1 MKVSIQKKLILMY
14 LFFYGGYVA
23 FFPFLSTY
31 AIKYGYTSS
40 DIGTM
45 GIFIALINFSSMFTT
60 RYFSKKITLRKQ
72 MIRYLFFSIIF
83 TSLFYFCAQKLRMVI
98 LAVVPVTFFDF
109 SMFSLLDSYVIKA
122 SLSDSKIKYSDMRL
136 VASIT
141 GMFGTALYG
150 RCYYKCGISTMIYIH
165 AILMMAAFLCAIR
178 LPDDVNQKKEKI
190 LTDIVEEEKK
200 DSLKRNKKI
209 FGILFSGACIFI
221 GWREI
226 LGFLP
231 VMILDKGGSSQDV
244 GVYNSVI
251 SMATMIAFAIYPI
264 LRRRFSIYQLMIFGA
279 VTMGIRLILIC
290 IVSSVSMLITIQSLE
305 LFSYGFLQQSVM
317 ELIPIISA
325 KNQILSVVTI
335 WTGVQMALCSLL
347 ANGFTT
353 LMLKKITLI
362 NIFFII
368 FVVEV
373 LGTLFLIY
381 TMNKLKK
388 EKEYYGALQED

>member
-353 LMLKKITLI
+353 LMLKKITLK

-373 LGTLFLIY
+373 IGTLFLIY

>member
-1 MKVSIQKKLILMY
+1 MRKMKVGIQKKLILMY

-31 AIKYGYTSS
+31 AIKHGYALS

-83 TSLFYFCAQKLRMVI
+83 TGLFYFCVQKLRMVI

-141 GMFGTALYG
+141 GMLGTALYG

-190 LTDIVEEEKK
+190 LTDIVEEGKK
-200 DSLKRNKKI
+200 DSLKMKKKI

-251 SMATMIAFAIYPI
+251 SMATMVAFAIYPI

-290 IVSSVSMLITIQSLE
+290 IVSSVPMLITIQSLE

-325 KNQILSVVTI
+325 KNQILSIVTI

-347 ANGFTT
+347 ANWFTT

-388 EKEYYGALQED
+388 EKEYYGAL